1 METELTSLCQSVLED
16 FNLVLFYLPL
26 PAHGSQ
32 SASEEE
38 EEHDSVCS
46 VLPDSLIFKMA
57 VTCLMVVHSLKRGG
71 EYGPKE
77 LITTSA
83 AHFTQCHYVINYV
96 ALNLISRQVL
106 LHQSKNSAGFKQI
119 IVIWYGSCVSLQAY
133 LDFDTSGSKLS
144 FLVIFRHLDCI
155 LTRYNTVKDK

>member
-1 METELTSLCQSVLED
+1 MNWVILASGQKTSNDCWWASCICRACCSPRTGESITSWKHRSLPERYHLRIKSTWLISCHLLSLMETELTSLCQSVLED

-46 VLPDSLIFKMA
+46 VLPDSLIFKMV

-71 EYGPKE
+71 KCGPKE

-83 AHFTQCHYVINYV
+83 AHLTQCHY
-96 ALNLISRQVL
+96 S
-106 LHQSKNSAGFKQI
+106 H
-119 IVIWYGSCVSLQAY
+119 
-133 LDFDTSGSKLS
+133 
-144 FLVIFRHLDCI
+144 
-155 LTRYNTVKDK
+155 